1 MDKTPSAQHVSVQNF
16 MGSPK
21 YDSIVE
27 EVKTTNAAEG
37 TSAPS

>member
-1 MDKTPSAQHVSVQNF
+1 MDRTPSAQHVSVQNF

-21 YDSIVE
+21 YDAIVE
-27 EVKTTNAAEG
+27 EVKQTNTPEG